1 MTTTVRHGEGFVELR
16 VRCAFALFGIGSI
29 EFIWSTG
36 IDVACLLA
44 CCISIYMALPETEF
58 VGAIEK
64 LSAQWQRS
72 FTEGGDVHTLGD
84 WENVRVLERVR
95 EIIICD
101 MRRWTAFFD

>member
-36 IDVACLLA
+36 IVAA
-44 CCISIYMALPETEF
+44 CFISIYMALPETEF
-58 VGAIEK
+58 VDAIEE

-72 FTEGGDVHTLGD
+72 FTEGGDVHTHGD

-95 EIIICD
+95 
-101 MRRWTAFFD
+101 